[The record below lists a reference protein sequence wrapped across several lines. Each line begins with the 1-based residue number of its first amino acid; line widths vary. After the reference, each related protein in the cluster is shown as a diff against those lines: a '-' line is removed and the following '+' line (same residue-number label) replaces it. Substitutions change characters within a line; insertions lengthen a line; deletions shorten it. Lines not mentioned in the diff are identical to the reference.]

1 MPRPHTRG
9 SAPRRP
15 QGESPGDILRH
26 THTPTAPTDEPQARP
41 SKSQRKRDAHAL
53 QALGAQLVALSPGHL
68 ARLQLPVA
76 LREAVLAA
84 QGMRAHGARLRQ
96 MQYIGKLMR
105 QLDDAA
111 LRTVRE
117 ALEPGRTPFPLPPGR
132 ATPCADTADRAG
144 PSVAPEG

>member
-1 MPRPHTRG
+1 
-9 SAPRRP
+9 
-15 QGESPGDILRH
+15 
-26 THTPTAPTDEPQARP
+26 
-41 SKSQRKRDAHAL
+41 L
-53 QALGAQLVALSPGHL
+53 QALGAQLVALSPGYL
-68 ARLQLPVA
+68 ARLQLPDA

-117 ALEPGRTPFPLPPGR
+117 ALEPGRAPFPLPPGR
-132 ATPCADTADRAG
+132 ATPCADTADRSG

>member
-26 THTPTAPTDEPQARP
+26 PDTPTAPTDEAQARP

-68 ARLQLPVA
+68 ARLELPDA

-84 QGMRAHGARLRQ
+84 QGMRSHGARLRQ

-105 QLDDAA
+105 QLDAAA
-111 LRTVRE
+111 LRTVHE
-117 ALEPGRTPFPLPPGR
+117 ALEPGRALFPLPPG
-132 ATPCADTADRAG
+132 
-144 PSVAPEG
+144 EG

>member
-1 MPRPHTRG
+1 
-9 SAPRRP
+9 
-15 QGESPGDILRH
+15 
-26 THTPTAPTDEPQARP
+26 
-41 SKSQRKRDAHAL
+41 L

-68 ARLQLPVA
+68 ARLQLPDA
-76 LREAVLAA
+76 LRVAVLAA

-117 ALEPGRTPFPLPPGR
+117 ALAPGRAPFPLPPGR
-132 ATPCADTADRAG
+132 AASGGSGTGRYSLRSPCADT
-144 PSVAPEG
+144 VAPEG